1 MPSPVRFVGAR
12 IKRLEDPR
20 LLAGGGRYVDDLAP
34 PGAVHA
40 VVVRSP
46 HAHAHVRRVDARQAL
61 AEPGV
66 LACLTAGDLAGVPAI
81 PLRQPGKPAHAVY
94 LQPPLAGDRVRYVGQ
109 PVAVIVATDRA
120 AAADARELVEIEYD
134 PLPARVDTRD
144 GVPLLFPEGDEADSW
159 VTALGDVDAA
169 LRAAACVVRERFA
182 IGRQTAAPME
192 TRGLLAE
199 WDPGAGRLTVWGMT
213 KVPYFNRRTLAAM
226 LGLDEA
232 RIDFAES
239 DVGGGFGARGEFY
252 PEDFLIP
259 YLARRLGRPV
269 KWVEDRRE
277 HFLAINHSRE
287 QQWTVMAAA
296 DERGR
301 LLALDAALVNAMGGY
316 LRTHGVW
323 AAALT
328 ASYLP
333 GPYRWPSYRCRVSCI
348 MTSKTPTGT
357 VRAPGF
363 YEGTFV
369 RERMI
374 DLLAARAGL
383 DPAEMRRRNL
393 SRPHDQ
399 PYTVNRVAEA
409 VAGRTAD
416 FAGEDFGEMF
426 EHALE
431 AGRYAARLA
440 ECRRRNAAG
449 GDVRYGVGL
458 AAVVETSG
466 TGPFESAKVILTS
479 EGRIELAAGA
489 TSLGQGIATTLAQV
503 CADVIEVPPTDIG
516 VHLGDTRWIAHG
528 VGSSA
533 SRSAVMAGAAV
544 HQAATRLREQI
555 VATAAAHFEASPAD
569 VTLEEGA
576 AFVRGVPDRRCS
588 LREVAALARGPLEA
602 EHRHE
607 TAQAIGSFG
616 VHLSVVGVDLTT
628 GEVRPDTHFVLC
640 DVGRA
645 INPTIVEGQ
654 LVGAVVQGIG
664 HATMEELVYDPD
676 GQLLSSTFMDYA
688 MPTAARVPA
697 VELLIHEAPAATNPL
712 GVKGAGECGTS
723 GVGAAVANA
732 VAGAVGDAAARQ
744 LPVTAPRVRA
754 ALS

>member
-1 MPSPVRFVGAR
+1 MPPPVRFVGAR

-20 LLAGGGRYVDDLAP
+20 LLAGGGRYVDDLAR
-34 PGAVHA
+34 PGTVHA

-46 HAHAHVRRVDARQAL
+46 HAHAHVRRVDTRRAL

-81 PLRQPGKPAHAVY
+81 PLRQPGKPAHAAY
-94 LQPPLAGDRVRYVGQ
+94 LQPPLAGDRVRYVGE
-109 PVAVIVATDRA
+109 PVAVVVATDRA
-120 AAADARELVEIEYD
+120 AAADARELVEVEYD
-134 PLPARVDTRD
+134 PLPARADAGD
-144 GVPLLFPEGDEADSW
+144 GVPSLFPEGDEADSW

-169 LRAAACVVRERFA
+169 LRGAAWVVRERFS

-259 YLARRLGRPV
+259 YLARRLARPV

-287 QQWTVMAAA
+287 QEWTVVAAT

-301 LLALDAALVNAMGGY
+301 LLALDASLVNVMGGY

-323 AAALT
+323 TAALT

-348 MTSKTPTGT
+348 MTSKTPIGS
-357 VRAPGF
+357 VRSPGF

-393 SRPHDQ
+393 ARPHDQ
-399 PYTVNRVAEA
+399 PYTVNTVAEA
-409 VAGRTAD
+409 VVGRTAD
-416 FAGEDFGEMF
+416 FSGEDFGEMF

-431 AGRYAARLA
+431 AGRYASWLA

-458 AAVVETSG
+458 AAFVETSG
-466 TGPFESAKVILTS
+466 TGPFESAKVILTR

-489 TSLGQGIATTLAQV
+489 TALGQGIATTLAQV
-503 CADVIEVPPTDIG
+503 CADVIEVPPGDIG
-516 VHLGDTRWIAHG
+516 VHLGDTRWIANG

-544 HQAATRLREQI
+544 HQAAMRLREQI
-555 VATAAAHFEASPAD
+555 VAVAAAHFEASPAD
-569 VTLEEGA
+569 VTLEDGA
-576 AFVRGVPDRRCS
+576 ACVRGVPDRRCS
-588 LREVAALARGPLEA
+588 LREIAALAGGLLEA

-616 VHLSVVGVDLTT
+616 VHLSVVGVDVAT

-664 HATMEELVYDPD
+664 HATMEELVYDAG

-697 VELLIHEAPAATNPL
+697 VELLIHEAPAHTNPL
-712 GVKGAGECGTS
+712 GVKGAGECGTT

-732 VAGAVGDAAARQ
+732 VAGAVGDAAARH
-744 LPVTAPRVRA
+744 LPVTAPRVKA

>member
-1 MPSPVRFVGAR
+1 VRFVGAP

-20 LLAGGGRYVDDLAP
+20 LLAGGGRYVDDLSP
-34 PGAVHA
+34 PGTAHA

-46 HAHAHVRRVDARQAL
+46 HAHAHVRRVDPRRAL
-61 AEPGV
+61 RAPGV
-66 LACLTAGDLAGVPAI
+66 LACLTPADLAGVPAI
-81 PLRQPGKPAHAVY
+81 PLRQPGKPAHAAY
-94 LQPPLAGDRVRYVGQ
+94 LQPPLAGDRVRYVGE
-109 PVAVIVATDRA
+109 PVAVVVATHRA
-120 AAADARELVEIEYD
+120 AAADARELVEVEYD
-134 PLPARVDTRD
+134 PLPARVDPGD
-144 GVPLLFPEGDEADSW
+144 GLPPLFPEGDVADSW

-169 LRAAACVVRERFA
+169 LRGAACVVSERFSV
-182 IGRQTAAPME
+182 GRQTAAPME

-199 WDPGAGRLTVWGMT
+199 WDVRAGRLTVWGMT

-232 RIDFAES
+232 RIDFAEC

-259 YLARRLGRPV
+259 YLARCLARPV
-269 KWVEDRRE
+269 KWIEDRRE

-287 QQWTVMAAA
+287 QRWSVVAAA
-296 DERGR
+296 DARGR
-301 LLALDAALVNAMGGY
+301 LLALDASLVNVMGGY

-323 AAALT
+323 AASLT

-333 GPYRWPSYRCRVSCI
+333 GPYRWPSFRCRVSCA

-393 SRPHDQ
+393 ARPHDQ
-399 PYTVNRVAEA
+399 PYTVNAVAAA

-416 FAGEDFGEMF
+416 FAGEDFGAMF
-426 EHALE
+426 EQALQ
-431 AGRYAARLA
+431 ASRYEARLA

-449 GDVRYGVGL
+449 GNVRYGVGL

-466 TGPFESAKVILTS
+466 TGPFESARVILTS
-479 EGRIELAAGA
+479 EGRLELAAGA
-489 TSLGQGIATTLAQV
+489 TSLGQGLPTTLAQV
-503 CADVIEVPPTDIG
+503 CADVIQVPPADIG

-544 HQAATRLREQI
+544 HQAAMRLYEQI
-555 VATAAAHFEASPAD
+555 VAVAAAHFEASAAD
-569 VTLEEGA
+569 VTLEDGA

-588 LREVAALARGPLEA
+588 LREIAALAGGPLEA
-602 EHRHE
+602 EYRHE
-607 TAQAIGSFG
+607 TGQAIGSFG
-616 VHLSVVGVDLTT
+616 VHLSMVGVDVAT

-645 INPTIVEGQ
+645 INPIIVEGQ
-654 LVGAVVQGIG
+654 LVGAVVQGLG
-664 HATMEELVYDPD
+664 HATMEELVYDPG

-688 MPTAARVPA
+688 MPTAARVPMI
-697 VELLIHEAPAATNPL
+697 ELLIHEVAAPTNPL

-732 VAGAVGDAAARQ
+732 VANAVGDAAARH
-744 LPVTAPRVRA
+744 LPVTAPRVKE
-754 ALS
+754 AL